1 MLYFVLA
8 SLPRLSARNGESKKR
23 VMSKVAFKGIP
34 YPCMAMLPVLS
45 PSPYAILCI
54 EQVSTIE
61 NVVM

>member
-1 MLYFVLA
+1 
-8 SLPRLSARNGESKKR
+8 
-23 VMSKVAFKGIP
+23 MSKVAFKGIP

-45 PSPYAILCI
+45 PSPYVILCI